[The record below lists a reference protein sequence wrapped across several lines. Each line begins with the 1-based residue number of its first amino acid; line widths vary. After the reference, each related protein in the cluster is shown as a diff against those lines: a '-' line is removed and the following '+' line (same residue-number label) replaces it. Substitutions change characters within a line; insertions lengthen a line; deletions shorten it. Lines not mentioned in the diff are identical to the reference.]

1 MTATDV
7 LVDRARRLRRT
18 PELVVAAL
26 IALCAAA
33 ATFWIATDVFA
44 YHSSNHDEAVYL
56 SQAALLLD
64 GQLQYFAGD
73 LTDAVHPWF
82 YVEDGGRLYP
92 KYTPVPAAMFA
103 VSMALFGEPRVT
115 LALVAGA
122 NAALAYAL
130 GATAFDRRVGVVAA
144 ALLAAAP
151 MALVTGSTFLPYAPT
166 TTWNLLF
173 AVCYLNGVR
182 SGGRRWA
189 AAAGLATGIA
199 FFARPYTAVLFA
211 APFILHALWQIA
223 GGVRERLSLSELRE
237 RGAGAVAALRP
248 LPDPVAR
255 NALTAAGGLAFVGV
269 TLTYN
274 ATLTGDPLVFPYQ
287 EFAPQDGPGFGRRR
301 ILGHSIVY
309 TPELALEANLRV
321 LRQLVT
327 RWFTGGLV
335 GTACAL
341 AGLALA
347 ARRVLGDDGRLAR
360 LLPDVDATAAAL
372 LAGLFVTV
380 PVGNVPFWG
389 NFNVLGSLT
398 DPTDGFVS
406 AFGPFYHYDLL
417 APLAVFAAAGLIAG
431 WRALSIGLRRRAG
444 PDVARVALALVLL
457 VALPVGAVGNAG
469 LVDRPLEEH
478 AATGDNYEQVY
489 EPIEETEF
497 DDAVVFLPTPYGEWS
512 NHPFQY
518 LRNEPGLDGPV
529 VYALDRDPGEDFAVL
544 DAYPDRTYYRYSYR
558 GEWTPGGDDGVVPKL
573 ERLDVREART
583 FDGETTVGVPPGV
596 ESARVE
602 LETGYGA
609 PEYTIREPNE
619 SVTVEWT
626 LDRNAARLVGPD
638 GNSSSVRID
647 AADEL
652 ELAVTM
658 VATDGSTLTYRQA
671 VDVRVTGD
679 GVQVVWPPERRVCTL
694 VLRCG
699 SEGTYLPDHPDE
711 HVGGVDFETT
721 IAAANASGSA

>member
-1 MTATDV
+1 MTATDG
-7 LVDRARRLRRT
+7 LVDRARRLRRS
-18 PELVVAAL
+18 PELAVAAL
-26 IALCAAA
+26 IAACAAV
-33 ATFWIATDVFA
+33 ATFWIATDAFA
-44 YHSSNHDEAVYL
+44 YHSTNHDEGVYI

-82 YVEDGGRLYP
+82 YIEDGGRLYP

-144 ALLAAAP
+144 ALFAAAP

-182 SGGRRWA
+182 SGSRRWA

-199 FFARPYTAVLFA
+199 FFSRPYTAVLFA

-223 GGVRERLSLSELRE
+223 GGVRERLSLAELRE
-237 RGAGAVAALRP
+237 RSAGAVAALRP
-248 LPDPVAR
+248 LPDPIAR
-255 NALTAAGGLAFVGV
+255 NALTAASGLAFVGI
-269 TLTYN
+269 TLAYN
-274 ATLTGDPLVFPYQ
+274 AALTGDPLVFPYQ
-287 EFAPQDGPGFGRRR
+287 AFAPQDGPGFGRRR

-321 LRQLVT
+321 LRQFAT

-341 AGLALA
+341 GGLALA
-347 ARRVLGDDGRLAR
+347 VWRVLGDDARLAR
-360 LLPDVDATAAAL
+360 LLPDVDRLAVAL
-372 LAGLFVTV
+372 LAGLFVSV

-398 DPTDGFVS
+398 DPTDGFIS
-406 AFGPFYHYDLL
+406 AFGPFYHFDLL
-417 APLAVFAAAGLIAG
+417 APLAVFAAAALVAG
-431 WRALSIGLRRRAG
+431 GRLLASGVRRRAA
-444 PDVARVALALVLL
+444 PNAARVALAIVLL

-478 AATGDNYEQVY
+478 AATADKYERAY
-489 EPIEETEF
+489 APIEETEF
-497 DDAVVFLPTPYGEWS
+497 DDAVVVLPTPYGEWT

-518 LRNEPGLDGPV
+518 LRNDPGLDGPV
-529 VYALDRDPGEDFAVL
+529 VYALDRDPGEDFAL
-544 DAYPDRTYYRYSYR
+544 YDAYPNRTYYRYAYK
-558 GEWTPGGDDGVVPKL
+558 GEWTPDPGRHVVPKL
-573 ERLDVREART
+573 ERIEVREART

-596 ESARVE
+596 ETASVE
-602 LETGYGA
+602 LETGNGA
-609 PEYTIREPNE
+609 AEYTIRDLNE
-619 SVTVEWT
+619 SVTAEWT
-626 LDRNAARLVGPD
+626 LDRNAARLIGPD
-638 GNSSSVRID
+638 GNGSAVRID
-647 AADEL
+647 PDDEL
-652 ELAVTM
+652 ELLVTLA
-658 VATDGSTLTYRQA
+658 ATDGSTLTYRQA
-671 VDVRVTGD
+671 MTVRTVDD
-679 GVQVVWPPERRVCTL
+679 GVQIVWPPERRICPL
-694 VLRCG
+694 VPRCG
-699 SEGTYLPDHPDE
+699 SEGTYLPEHPAE
-711 HVGGVDFETT
+711 HVGGVDFETS
-721 IAAANASGSA
+721 IAAANHSGGA